1 MSMQAQRADP
11 SSSKPHSEHL
21 ALFETEQ
28 MLLVFH
34 ICISSCAGIK
44 FREQK
49 KISLLAA
56 R

>member
-21 ALFETEQ
+21 ALFEIEQ
-28 MLLVFH
+28 MVLVFH
-34 ICISSCAGIK
+34 ICIFSYAGTK